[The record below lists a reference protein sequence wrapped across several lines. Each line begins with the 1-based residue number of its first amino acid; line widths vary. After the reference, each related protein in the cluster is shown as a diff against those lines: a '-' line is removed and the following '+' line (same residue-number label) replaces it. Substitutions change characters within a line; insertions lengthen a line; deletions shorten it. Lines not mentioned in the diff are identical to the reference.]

1 MSSSITKLLSL
12 SDELLIKTEVETNA
26 DNSLTNSL
34 LMMLSEKNGFYAFE
48 SALHVFPLGKKKGVM
63 DIESWNS
70 ADVWKS
76 AYGNLATPFF
86 CFAED
91 IFGMQFCIYEDI
103 ICLFD
108 AETAH
113 YEVIAST
120 LEEWAEKILEDY
132 NVLTGYPIA
141 HQWQQKYDRIPEG
154 YRLFPKMPFVGG
166 GSFDINNL
174 YVADMVEGMKA
185 RGSIAQQIHDLPDG
199 TKIEFAIVE

>member
-1 MSSSITKLLSL
+1 MFNSIDKLLSI
-12 SDELLIKTEVETNA
+12 SSKSLIKAYVVNYT
-26 DNSLTNSL
+26 DNSLMSTLFEML
-34 LMMLSEKNGFYAFE
+34 LKKNGFYTFE

-76 AYGNLATPFF
+76 AYGNLANPFF

-91 IFGMQFCIYEDI
+91 VFGMQFCIYEDN
-103 ICLFD
+103 ICLLD

-113 YEVIAST
+113 YEVVAST
-120 LEEWAEKILEDY
+120 LEEWAEKILKDY

-141 HQWQQKYDRIPEG
+141 HQWQKKYDRIPEG
-154 YRLFPKMPFVGG
+154 YRLFPKMPFVAG

-174 YVADMVEGMKA
+174 YVANTIEGMQA
-185 RGSIAQQIHDLPDG
+185 RGAIAQQIHDLPDG
-199 TKIEFAIVE
+199 TKIEFTIVE